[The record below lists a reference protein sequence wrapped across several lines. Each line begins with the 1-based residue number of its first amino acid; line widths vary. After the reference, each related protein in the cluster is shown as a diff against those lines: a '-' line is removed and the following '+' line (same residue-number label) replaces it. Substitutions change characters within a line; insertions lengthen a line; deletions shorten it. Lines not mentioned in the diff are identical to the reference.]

1 MTANEM
7 TAILKLIDIADGLKK
22 ENDVLKDEYK
32 TITEENF
39 ILQSERE
46 SIENEN
52 KDLLAEIKALKIK
65 KEKKTASESIS
76 TAAFTAMQNR
86 VTELSDKIAALLA
99 EKRGIEAENNE
110 LKVNIMNKGNETDN
124 LKGEISKLKEALAHK
139 NNEQEGRIIIKD
151 GALAFVDKSIET
163 ANESNKQR
171 KKIFRGKR
179 IIK

>member
-7 TAILKLIDIADGLKK
+7 TAVLKLIDIADGLKK

-52 KDLLAEIKALKIK
+52 KDLLAEIKRLKEK
-65 KEKKTASESIS
+65 KEKKPASKSIP
-76 TAAFTAMQNR
+76 TAAFTAVQNR
-86 VTELSDKIAALLA
+86 VTELNNKNAEFLA

-110 LKVNIMNKGNETDN
+110 LKVNIMNKCNEID
-124 LKGEISKLKEALAHK
+124 KLKTRNLNLSDIITGIGHD
-139 NNEQEGRIIIKD
+139 NEQM
-151 GALAFVDKSIET
+151 DKLLKENNIHY
-163 ANESNKQR
+163 KR
-171 KKIFRGKR
+171 KYECKTI
-179 IIK
+179 